1 MNNNP
6 YEGLAT
12 AFGGRNEERQRRRRK
27 HNAGATAGW
36 QFAGSSFDLDF
47 ANGRYFGGNLT
58 DLLTI
63 SRASSGYAANVDGTL
78 TNFPSN
84 TLRVG
89 VGTGLLVEESRTNQV
104 FHSQDWTIGWSV
116 QATTITSAAAVA
128 PDGTTTAVKVLAVA
142 SNSIHAPYQ
151 NQNGAGQ
158 GASPDTYQSI
168 TVYAKAGTNNYAY
181 INFGVGAP
189 TTNWVTQ
196 VYDLANGV
204 IGESAVGAGSG
215 TKLSASID
223 ALANGWY
230 RLTLVCKCTYPLST
244 DTYLEYGL
252 ASAATGNSIGAT
264 YGEIQFNAAGTEY
277 VYFWGAQIERDVS
290 FPTSYIPTIGGV
302 ATRAA
307 DVVSL
312 IGLADTTIRHAGASH
327 FVSMAAMPLTTNRYI
342 LGSDHGSVGMA
353 IPGTGS
359 AGTDVIIYDGTL
371 VLHATPG
378 SGLTPASP
386 LKTALG
392 WNAAGR
398 SIVSA
403 NGTVVTNANAQV
415 IDPSAYYLGSDNTSG
430 FVDTYILRVALWN
443 SRLADVALKGLTV

>member
-1 MNNNP
+1 MNSNP

-36 QFAGSSFDLDF
+36 QFAGSSLDLDF

-58 DLLTI
+58 DLLTC
-63 SRASSGYAANVDGTL
+63 SRASSGYASNSDGTL
-78 TNFPSN
+78 TNFGTN
-84 TLRVG
+84 TLRIG
-89 VGTGLLVEESRTNQV
+89 VGRGLLIEETRTNV
-104 FHSQDWTIGWSV
+104 V
-116 QATTITSAAAVA
+116 QGSFNFGTNWGSSLLSPTNNAATAPDSTVSATLFAAVA
-128 PDGTTTAVKVLAVA
+128 GSGISEKYVPL
-142 SNSIHAPYQ
+142 P
-151 NQNGAGQ
+151 AGVS
-158 GASPDTYQSI
+158 GVTQSLS
-168 TVYAKAGTNNYAY
+168 VYYKAGTHSLVFV
-181 INFGVGAP
+181 NFGMDVG
-189 TTNWVTQ
+189 NWATA
-196 VYDLANGV
+196 VYRLTDNGV
-204 IGESAVGAGSG
+204 VTETATSG
-215 TKLSASID
+215 TGAIVSATIE

-230 RLTLVCKCTYPLST
+230 RCILVATVTGVSPYLDTGFAPL
-244 DTYLEYGL
+244 
-252 ASAATGNSIGAT
+252 ATGNSFTG
-264 YGEIQFNAAGTEY
+264 YGEATITTTGNETIYAWGPQVEAG
-277 VYFWGAQIERDVS
+277 A
-290 FPTSYIPTIGGV
+290 FPTSYIPTITV
-302 ATRAA
+302 AATRAA

-327 FVSMAAMPLTTNRYI
+327 FVSTATMPLTTNRYM

-359 AGTDVIIYDGTL
+359 AGTDVILYDGTV

-378 SGLTPASP
+378 GGLTPASP
-386 LKTALG
+386 LKTAMG

-403 NGTVVTNANAQV
+403 NGTVVTNASAQV
-415 IDPSAYYLGSDNTSG
+415 IDPSSYYIGSDNSVG